1 MSQGWITAAALR
13 IKSDSAAGRLTGVDI
28 IEALE
33 GEGEKETS
41 LLLNQY
47 PDVKVL
53 PGKTREYFYDQ
64 TVMNQGY
71 AEILLRVEE
80 EDYPALIRE
89 TVEKESRLYP
99 RTTAVNRFLESPF
112 SVPEDLL
119 PEAVNMVIHDDTNS
133 IENCRASNG
142 AVHLFASVHL
152 DRARAEYLAEWEE
165 VGIFE
170 SQ

>member
-1 MSQGWITAAALR
+1 MSQEWITAAANR
-13 IKSDSAAGRLTGVDI
+13 IKSDSAAGRLTGADV

-33 GEGEKETS
+33 GEGEKDHS
-41 LLLNQY
+41 LLLSMN
-47 PDVKVL
+47 PEVKIL
-53 PGKTREYFYDQ
+53 PGKTREYFYHQ
-64 TVMNQGY
+64 ELMNSNY
-71 AEILLRVEE
+71 AEMILRVEE
-80 EDYPALIRE
+80 KDYPSLIRE

-112 SVPEDLL
+112 SVPPELL
-119 PEAVNMVIHDDTNS
+119 SEAVKLVVNDDGNS
-133 IENCRASNG
+133 IEDCRASNG

-152 DRARAEYLAEWEE
+152 DRARAEYMAEWEE